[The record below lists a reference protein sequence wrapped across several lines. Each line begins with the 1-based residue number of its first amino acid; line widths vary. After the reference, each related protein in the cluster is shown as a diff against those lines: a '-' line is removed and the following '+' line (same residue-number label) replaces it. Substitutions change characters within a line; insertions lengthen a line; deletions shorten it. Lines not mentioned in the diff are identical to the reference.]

1 MTTVGAEELQ
11 RAAEELSS
19 FQSFMAP
26 SLDTPTTAAS
36 SQPPEMPVDSTS
48 KRTTSEDDG
57 ADTRAKWHRGQGKGT
72 QQTQPKPK
80 GGTAQQQEQKNWW
93 GRRDNRGYNKDSD
106 LKSVVKALGRLVLRQ
121 EDSLSVIQLDCQFV
135 IFMKNH
141 KPATPATTDA
151 LPDWTVTAQLL
162 SVGNHWKSQK
172 ERDPKSLTQPLRTV
186 LFSSW
191 LTAIR
196 YRIDELSSKPAT
208 KETAT
213 AMGILDNDHFPY
225 MQWNPEESRHVKVE
239 QAPLSIA
246 DALQTITQLQRLI
259 IHPNTIGRFHP
270 LRRLTPEMASE
281 VIPWTLDPKPNTGSP
296 SSLPADRQ
304 TGSKRGDPPCIL
316 HSPPEQAG
324 TLPTGNSGG
333 QNAPGALRPVQ
344 SALLQLALV
353 NPNSFSY
360 ANASLISVLWAS
372 SCSQVGLCVHHAG
385 LFKFLQWLASQRKPQ
400 PIWDNI
406 VFRNVMRGWQQPLRP
421 HDPAA
426 FLQHLQ
432 PMIFS
437 ESEGQWQARI
447 IAASTPSMCEVAQ
460 SGHAWQDA

>member
-93 GRRDNRGYNKDSD
+93 G
-106 LKSVVKALGRLVLRQ
+106 
-121 EDSLSVIQLDCQFV
+121 
-135 IFMKNH
+135 
-141 KPATPATTDA
+141 
-151 LPDWTVTAQLL
+151 
-162 SVGNHWKSQK
+162 
-172 ERDPKSLTQPLRTV
+172 
-186 LFSSW
+186 
-191 LTAIR
+191 
-196 YRIDELSSKPAT
+196 RIDELSSKPAT

-372 SCSQVGLCVHHAG
+372 SCSQ
-385 LFKFLQWLASQRKPQ
+385 
-400 PIWDNI
+400 
-406 VFRNVMRGWQQPLRP
+406 
-421 HDPAA
+421 
-426 FLQHLQ
+426 
-432 PMIFS
+432 
-437 ESEGQWQARI
+437 
-447 IAASTPSMCEVAQ
+447 
-460 SGHAWQDA
+460 